1 MPVGNEV
8 SAFDAIRFAIKAELD
23 FMELYTELESRA
35 KNKDLKEKAKYLKS
49 EEEKHKKL
57 FENLFARQFPEQE
70 LVIPDK
76 LLIPAFQRIASATS
90 VTELFELAM
99 EGEQKVA
106 EFYADLANR
115 SPDKT
120 SRTILT
126 YLQNME
132 ISHYYFLKADHELLE
147 AMPDY
152 AEIEELL
159 KADWN
164 LAL

>member
-1 MPVGNEV
+1 MSKGKEV
-8 SAFDAIRFAIKAELD
+8 SAFDAVRFAIKAELD
-23 FMELYTELESRA
+23 FIELYTKLESMA

-49 EEEKHKKL
+49 EEEKHNKL
-57 FENLFARQFPEQE
+57 FQNLFARQFPGQA
-70 LVIPDK
+70 LVIPHEP
-76 LLIPAFQRIASATS
+76 LVPAFQRLSSAIS

-99 EGEQKVA
+99 EGEQKSA
-106 EFYADLANR
+106 EFYGDLASR
-115 SPDKT
+115 SQEKST
-120 SRTILT
+120 KSILT